1 MSSSEPR
8 FSPPLRPKL
17 LVEWVVEELETLIFS
32 GELLP
37 GEKVNERFLAEHLQ
51 ISRSPVR
58 EALRTLEQA
67 NLVEVVAHRG
77 AFVRWLDKS
86 EAADL
91 YELRALLAR
100 RAAELSVPHLSKA
113 QIDEMKSIAEEIDA
127 ISREGSIRRFTHLNY
142 RFHEIVLEACG
153 NKRLAKL
160 YLGVLKE
167 SRLHRRQQLI
177 GVTQQEEQALE
188 HQRQAN
194 EEHWRIVNA
203 LQRGDVEEAVA
214 ALCYHDE
221 RGTARSMTLGASLDV
236 DATEQEVEGQ
246 EVIQSATGQHAA
258 EQEVEP

>member
-37 GEKVNERFLAEHLQ
+37 GEKVNEQFLADHLQ
-51 ISRSPVR
+51 TSRSPVR
-58 EALRTLEQA
+58 EALRTLEQT
-67 NLVEVVAHRG
+67 NLIEVIAHRG
-77 AFVRWLDKS
+77 AFVRWLSKD

-91 YELRALLAR
+91 YDLRALLAK
-100 RAAELSVPHLSKA
+100 RAAELSAPHLTPI
-113 QIDEMKSIAEEIDA
+113 QISEMKAIAEEIDA
-127 ISREGSIRRFTHLNY
+127 ISLEGSIRRFTHLNY
-142 RFHEIVLEACG
+142 RFHEIVLDACG

-177 GVTQQEEQALE
+177 GVAEQEERALV

-194 EEHWRIVNA
+194 EEHWRIVSA
-203 LQRGDVEEAVA
+203 LLRGEVEEAVA
-214 ALCYHDE
+214 ALCHHDQ
-221 RGTARSMTLGASLDV
+221 RGTERSLALGVSLDTRPR
-236 DATEQEVEGQ
+236 APSTRAPSKSREVER
-246 EVIQSATGQHAA
+246 
-258 EQEVEP
+258 